1 MDYGQRIAQLRKNAN
16 LTQAQL
22 GEKLNVSA
30 QAVSKWEHSQSE
42 PDLTTIRNM
51 CALFDISTD
60 EFFEIEKQDENI
72 DAKALP
78 VVSQYTYGVCVGC
91 GTLVTE
97 DNLGQKSPKVMCTH
111 CYTDYVNGILQLEEE
126 KANAKKAEKRE
137 RESKKIRSIIFGVL
151 AVAVVLA
158 IGLSISI
165 ICTHGSVLAIS
176 IGITLFFAYGAY
188 ALVSELF
195 LDIGDAAWDIIEFS
209 LESPIKLPMLIFD
222 LDADSIIAFIFIKIC
237 LSILGF
243 IAGVALFLLGLL
255 VGAIVSA
262 FTFPFHMAKFNKQL
276 KTNN

>member
-30 QAVSKWEHSQSE
+30 QAVSKWENSQSE
-42 PDLTTIRNM
+42 PDLTTMRKM
-51 CALFDISTD
+51 CALFGISTD
-60 EFFEIEKQDENI
+60 VFFEIEKQVENG
-72 DAKALP
+72 DAKALTF
-78 VVSQYTYGVCVGC
+78 SQDTYGVCVAC
-91 GTLVTE
+91 GTLVTD
-97 DNLGQKSPKVMCTH
+97 DNLGQKSPKVMCSH

-126 KANAKKAEKRE
+126 KANAKKADKDKQ
-137 RESKKIRSIIFGVL
+137 ESKKKHSIIFGVL
-151 AVAVVLA
+151 AMVVVLA

-165 ICTHGSVLAIS
+165 IYRHGSALAIS
-176 IGITLFFAYGAY
+176 ICITLFFAYGAY

-195 LDIGDAAWDIIEFS
+195 LDMGDAAWDIIEFS

-222 LDADSIIAFIFIKIC
+222 LDADSIIAFIFIKIG

-255 VGAIVSA
+255 IGSIVSA
-262 FTFPFHMAKFNKQL
+262 FTFPFHMAKFNKLL
-276 KTNN
+276 KSND

>member
-1 MDYGQRIAQLRKNAN
+1 MNYGQRIAQLRKNAN

-51 CALFDISTD
+51 CALFGISTD
-60 EFFEIEKQDENI
+60 EFFKIEKQVEDS
-72 DAKALP
+72 DSKAL
-78 VVSQYTYGVCVGC
+78 VISQDTYGICVGC
-91 GTLVTE
+91 GTLVTD
-97 DNLGQKSPKVMCTH
+97 DNLGQKSPKVMCSQ
-111 CYTDYVNGILQLEEE
+111 CYTDYANGILQLEAE
-126 KANAKKAEKRE
+126 KANAKRSEKE
-137 RESKKIRSIIFGVL
+137 KQESKKMHSIIFGVL
-151 AVAVVLA
+151 AMAVVLA

-165 ICTHGSVLAIS
+165 IYRHGTTLAIS

-195 LDIGDAAWDIIEFS
+195 LDMGEAAWDIIEFS
-209 LESPIKLPMLIFD
+209 LESPIQLPMLIFD
-222 LDADSIIAFIFIKIC
+222 LDGDSIIAFFILKIA

-262 FTFPFHMAKFNKQL
+262 FTFPFHMAKFNKLL
-276 KTNN
+276 KAND

>member
-1 MDYGQRIAQLRKNAN
+1 MNYGQRIAQLRKNAN

-30 QAVSKWEHSQSE
+30 QAVSKWENSQSE
-42 PDLTTIRNM
+42 PDLTTIRKM
-51 CALFDISTD
+51 CALFGISTD
-60 EFFEIEKQDENI
+60 VFFEIEKQVENG
-72 DAKALP
+72 DAKALTVP
-78 VVSQYTYGVCVGC
+78 QDTYGVCVAC
-91 GTLVTE
+91 GTLVTG
-97 DNLGQKSPKVMCTH
+97 DNLGQKSPKVMCSH

-126 KANAKKAEKRE
+126 KANAKKADKDKQK
-137 RESKKIRSIIFGVL
+137 SKKMRSIIFGVL
-151 AVAVVLA
+151 AMVVVLA

-165 ICTHGSVLAIS
+165 IYRHGSALAIS
-176 IGITLFFAYGAY
+176 ICITLFFAYGAY

-222 LDADSIIAFIFIKIC
+222 LDADSIIAFIFIKIG

-255 VGAIVSA
+255 IGSIVSA
-262 FTFPFHMAKFNKQL
+262 FTFPFHMAKFNKLL
-276 KTNN
+276 KSND

>member
-42 PDLTTIRNM
+42 PDLTTIRKM
-51 CALFDISTD
+51 CALFGISTD
-60 EFFEIEKQDENI
+60 EFFEIEKQGENG
-72 DAKALP
+72 DTKALT
-78 VVSQYTYGVCVGC
+78 VSQDTYGVCVGC
-91 GTLVTE
+91 GTLVTD
-97 DNLGQKSPKVMCTH
+97 DNLGQKSPKVMCLH

-126 KANAKKAEKRE
+126 KANAKKAEKSE
-137 RESKKIRSIIFGVL
+137 RESKKKRSIIFGVL
-151 AVAVVLA
+151 AMAVVLA

-165 ICTHGSVLAIS
+165 IYRHGTALAIS

-195 LDIGDAAWDIIEFS
+195 LDMGEAAWNIIEFS

-222 LDADSIIAFIFIKIC
+222 LDGDSIITFFILKMA
-237 LSILGF
+237 LSVLGF
-243 IAGVALFLLGLL
+243 IAGVALFLFGLL
-255 VGAIVSA
+255 VGSIVSA
-262 FTFPFHMAKFNKQL
+262 FTFPFHMAKFNKLL
-276 KTNN
+276 KAND